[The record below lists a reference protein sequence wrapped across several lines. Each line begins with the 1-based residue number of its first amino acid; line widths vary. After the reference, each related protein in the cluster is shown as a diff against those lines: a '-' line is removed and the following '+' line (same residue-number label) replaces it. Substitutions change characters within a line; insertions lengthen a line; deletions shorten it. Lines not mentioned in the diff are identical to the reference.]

1 MSFLQQRLQ
10 LGVKILTFKL
20 TKYLILSEN
29 VNFSL
34 KFHVKMYSASHLS
47 LPLPPYLEK
56 KIKKIK
62 AWVRYNEKSVEF
74 PVKGHNCGF
83 LPLIFPSEGYLES
96 YTI

>member
-34 KFHVKMYSASHLS
+34 KFHVKMYSASHLPPPPAT
-47 LPLPPYLEK
+47 LPRK
-56 KIKKIK
+56 K
-62 AWVRYNEKSVEF
+62 NQEN
-74 PVKGHNCGF
+74 KGMRAV
-83 LPLIFPSEGYLES
+83 
-96 YTI
+96 